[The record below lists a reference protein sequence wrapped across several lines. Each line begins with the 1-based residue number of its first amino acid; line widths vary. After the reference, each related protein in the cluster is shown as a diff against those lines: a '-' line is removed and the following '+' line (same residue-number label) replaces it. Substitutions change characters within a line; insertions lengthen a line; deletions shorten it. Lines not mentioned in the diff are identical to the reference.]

1 MKMKYNLVGDK
12 YKPNIKFD
20 IETGV
25 LEILGYAVLESDK
38 EYNQIKKWFDE
49 YLSKNKNTFSV
60 IFKIKYLN
68 SLAVKLFT
76 KLIIRI
82 REKIPLDNLL
92 VEWYY
97 YDEDILENVE
107 DIEFI
112 TNVNIKKIANFEY

>member
-82 REKIPLDNLL
+82 REKIPLDNLH